1 MNKLKN
7 VIDVNRNA
15 YNHLASEFNSR
26 DSDLGPYKEAL
37 REYFSKYVK
46 GGEKILEI
54 GPGTGLLL
62 QTLEE
67 LGCRT
72 TAIELSEKM
81 CEFSRINSPNTIII
95 NQDILTV
102 DFFHN
107 QFDVV
112 CALALIHTI
121 PYEDAKTLLNK
132 VESWL
137 KDGGFFILDTVM
149 YDESKEIFMAS
160 GIHKDVTKFR
170 KQYTKSELEELICSS
185 GFKIYDI
192 SFNQEERNSKIWMR
206 FACQKLKDK

>member
-1 MNKLKN
+1 MNKFKN

-37 REYFSKYVK
+37 REYFSRYVK

-102 DFFHN
+102 DFFYN

-121 PYEDAKTLLNK
+121 PYEDAKILLHK

-149 YDESKEIFMAS
+149 YDESKEIFIPS
-160 GIHKDVTKFR
+160 GIYKAVTKFR
-170 KQYTKSELEELICSS
+170 KQYTKSEVKE
-185 GFKIYDI
+185 
-192 SFNQEERNSKIWMR
+192 
-206 FACQKLKDK
+206 